1 MSTASEIA
9 VAIADRIA
17 SITLVN
23 GYATPIGTRVYRGK
37 RRLDESAIPCA
48 VIFEGDDA
56 PADEQRSKAK
66 IEAHFIIEGFTQ
78 CDPDNPND
86 AAHLVIADLK
96 KAVFGGDLSFGGKVR
111 DVRYLGRTIQPRED
125 GMSTVA
131 ASVEITVTYVENLAS
146 P

>member
-9 VAIADRIA
+9 AAIAARVA
-17 SITLVN
+17 TITLAN
-23 GYATPIGTRVYRGK
+23 DFATPIGTRVYRGK

-48 VIFEGDDA
+48 IILEGDDA
-56 PADEQRSKAK
+56 PADEQRARAK
-66 IEAHFIIEGFTQ
+66 IEANFIIEGHTA

-86 AAHLVIADLK
+86 AAHLIIADLK
-96 KAVFGGDLSFGGKVR
+96 KALFAGDLTFGGKVR
-111 DVRYLGRTIQPRED
+111 DVRYLGRTISPRED

-131 ASVEITVTYVENLAS
+131 AAVEITVTYFEHLAN